1 MDCAVDAAEIDLV
14 VVVRDGNRG
23 DLVFVVESLRAPLP
37 TQVPKLR
44 VRWGGVEKEATISL
58 KP

>member
-14 VVVRDGNRG
+14 VVVRDGDRG
-23 DLVFVVESLRAPLP
+23 DLVFVVEGLCAPLP

-44 VRWGGVEKEATISL
+44 VRWEGVEKVTISL
-58 KP
+58 KR